1 MSEQRIR
8 VLLADDHPVVLEGL
22 AAVLSYQGDMSVVG
36 TAKDG
41 REAVARFRELHPD
54 VALLDLRMPELT
66 GLQAI
71 RAIRDQDADA
81 RLIVLTTFDGDED
94 VYRALE
100 AGAQGY
106 LLKDSSKEELLA
118 AVRAVYA
125 GRRHVPAAVAARLA
139 ERAQAGPDLTPR
151 EREVLERMAAGKAN
165 KEIGASLAIT
175 EATVKSH
182 VNSILQKLGVADRTQ
197 AVTVAI
203 RRGILRL

>member
-1 MSEQRIR
+1 MSGRPIR
-8 VLLADDHPVVLEGL
+8 VLIADDHPVVLEGL
-22 AAVLSYQGDMSVVG
+22 AAVLSYQGDMSVAG
-36 TAKDG
+36 TATNG
-41 REAVARFRELHPD
+41 REALARFHDLKPD

-66 GLQAI
+66 GLEVI
-71 RAIRDQDADA
+71 RAIRAEAPGA

-118 AVRAVYA
+118 AVRAVHA
-125 GRRHVPAAVAARLA
+125 GRRHVPTVVAARLA

-165 KEIGASLAIT
+165 KEIGAALSIT

-203 RRGILRL
+203 RRGILRI